1 MRAAASFN
9 GKDLFMIQ
17 KPRGTMDLLPEIT
30 PTWRKVEE
38 ICLSTARRFGFEEI
52 RIPTFEA
59 SELYRRGVGEGTDVV
74 QKEMYDFADKD
85 GRSMT
90 LRPEGTAGVSRAVIE
105 NSLYASPL
113 PLKLSY
119 LVSCFRYEL
128 PQAGRSREFYQ
139 FGVECFGSSDPK
151 CDAEV
156 ILLAAEIFKRLDIQV
171 RLELNS
177 IGCPTCRARYLEA
190 LKEYFSL
197 HTQSLCETCQGRLQ
211 RNALRVLDCKSPV
224 CKELAAAAPKIT
236 DFLCSDCRGSFEATC
251 KTLDDCGLSYT
262 VNPQI
267 VRGLDYYRGV
277 VFEFISDDIGAQSTV
292 CGGGRYDGLIESLGG
307 PALSGIGFAMGLT
320 RILLCLKAKEEAVER
335 SVPDVYFASIG
346 EAAKDYAFLLAQ
358 TLREA
363 GLYAVSDIVGRS
375 LKAQMKYADK
385 CGARYAVVLG
395 DDEVSSKKAKLRPMR
410 GGEETQIDLA
420 DVQGLV
426 AFLKGE

>member
-1 MRAAASFN
+1 
-9 GKDLFMIQ
+9 MIQ
-17 KPRGTMDLLPEIT
+17 KPRGTMDLLPDVT
-30 PTWRKVEE
+30 PTWRKVEK
-38 ICLSTARRFGFEEI
+38 ICLETAGRFGFEEI

-74 QKEMYDFADKD
+74 QKEMYDFSDKD

-105 NSLYASPL
+105 NSLYAGAM

-139 FGVECFGSSDPK
+139 FGVECFGAADPK

-156 ILLAAEIFKRLDIQV
+156 ILLAAEIFKNLGIDV

-177 IGCPTCRARYLEA
+177 IGCPECRAKYLAA
-190 LKEYFSL
+190 LKEYFSA
-197 HTQSLCETCQGRLQ
+197 HTETLCETCRGRLS
-211 RNALRVLDCKSPV
+211 RNALRVLDCKSPI
-224 CKELAAAAPKIT
+224 CKEVAAGAPKIL
-236 DFLCSDCRGSFEATC
+236 DFLCDGCKESFDATC
-251 KTLDDCGLSYT
+251 KTLSDCGLSYT

-320 RILLCLKAKEEAVER
+320 RILLCLKAKEESVER
-335 SVPDVYFASIG
+335 NTPDLYIASIG
-346 EAAKDYAFLLAQ
+346 ENAASFAFVLAQ
-358 TLREA
+358 KLRA
-363 GLYAVSDIVGRS
+363 RGLYAASDIVGRS

-385 CGARYAVVLG
+385 SGAKYALVLG
-395 DDEVSSKKAKLRPMR
+395 DDEVNALRARLRPMR
-410 GGEETQIDLA
+410 GGEEREIDLS
-420 DVQGLV
+420 DVETLV
-426 AFLKGE
+426 SLLKGE

>member
-1 MRAAASFN
+1 
-9 GKDLFMIQ
+9 MIQ
-17 KPRGTMDLLPEIT
+17 KPRGTMDLLPSVT
-30 PTWRKVEE
+30 PTWRHVEE
-38 ICLSTARRFGFEEI
+38 VCLSTARRFGFEEI

-105 NSLYASPL
+105 NSLYAL
-113 PLKLSY
+113 AMPLKLSY

-156 ILLAAEIFKRLDIQV
+156 ILLAAEIFKNLGIRV

-177 IGCPTCRARYLEA
+177 IGCPTCRAKYLEA
-190 LKEYFSL
+190 LKAYFAE
-197 HTQSLCETCQGRLQ
+197 HTQTLCETCQGRLF
-211 RNALRVLDCKSPV
+211 RNALRVLDCKSPI
-224 CKELAAAAPKIT
+224 CSEIAAGAPKIL
-236 DFLCSDCRGSFEATC
+236 DFLCEECRDNFEDTC
-251 KTLDDCGLSYT
+251 KTLTDCKLEYT

-267 VRGLDYYRGV
+267 VRGLDYYRGI

-320 RILLCLKAKEEAVER
+320 RIMLCLKAKEEEVAR
-335 SVPDVYFASIG
+335 TSPDLYIASIG
-346 EAAKDYAFLLAQ
+346 DAAKDYAFLLAQ
-358 TLREA
+358 SLRER
-363 GLYAVSDIVGRS
+363 GVYAVSDIVGRS

-385 CGARYAVVLG
+385 TQAAYAIVLG
-395 DDEVSSKKAKLRPMR
+395 DDEVTAQRARLRSMR
-410 GGEETQIDLA
+410 DGGGEKEVDLTNLDA
-420 DVQGLV
+420 LLSC
-426 AFLKGE
+426 LKGE

>member
-1 MRAAASFN
+1 
-9 GKDLFMIQ
+9 MIQ
-17 KPRGTMDLLPEIT
+17 KPRGTMDLLPSVT
-30 PTWRKVEE
+30 PTWRKVEK
-38 ICLSTARRFGFEEI
+38 ICLDTASRFGFEEI

-74 QKEMYDFADKD
+74 QKEMYDFSDKD

-105 NSLYASPL
+105 NSLYAGAM

-139 FGVECFGSSDPK
+139 FGVECFGAADPK

-156 ILLAAEIFKRLDIQV
+156 ILLAAEIFKNLGIDV

-177 IGCPTCRARYLEA
+177 IGCPECRAKYLEA
-190 LKEYFSL
+190 LKAYFAA
-197 HTQSLCETCQGRLQ
+197 HTETLCETCQGRLQ
-211 RNALRVLDCKSPV
+211 RNALRVLDCKSPI
-224 CKELAAAAPKIT
+224 CKEVAAGAPKIL
-236 DFLCSDCRGSFEATC
+236 DFLCEECKSSFDSTC
-251 KTLDDCGLSYT
+251 KTLSDCGLSYT

-277 VFEFISDDIGAQSTV
+277 VFEFISDEIGAQSTV

-320 RILLCLKAKEEAVER
+320 RILLCLKAKEEELER
-335 SVPDVYFASIG
+335 ETPDLYIASIG
-346 EAAKDYAFLLAQ
+346 DEAKDCAFLLAQ
-358 TLREA
+358 KLRER
-363 GLYAVSDIVGRS
+363 GLYVTSDIVGRS

-385 CGARYAVVLG
+385 CGARYAIVLG
-395 DDEVSSKKAKLRPMR
+395 ENEVQEKRARLRPMR
-410 GGEETQIDLA
+410 GGEETDVDLS
-420 DVQGLV
+420 DLDTLEKT
-426 AFLKGE
+426 LKGE